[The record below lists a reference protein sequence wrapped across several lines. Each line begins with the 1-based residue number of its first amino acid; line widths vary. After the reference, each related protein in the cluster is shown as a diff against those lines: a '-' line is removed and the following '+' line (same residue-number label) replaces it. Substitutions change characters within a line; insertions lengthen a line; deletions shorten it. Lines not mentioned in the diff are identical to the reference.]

1 MAVNVLLQVQ
11 ELMEAHNVVEQ
22 DMYTKNDDKLHKDYA
37 CLDLFGSWEGQLMH
51 HLLEEFVFP

>member
-22 DMYTKNDDKLHKDYA
+22 YMYTKNDDKLHKDYA
-37 CLDLFGSWEGQLMH
+37 CLDLFGS
-51 HLLEEFVFP
+51 